1 MARPGPK
8 RRFTD
13 DARGQLASLRDR
25 GLSQQ
30 QMAEL
35 FDVSQQTISRE
46 LAKLERQ
53 RQAPELEPADDPIS
67 YVNGFTSGLKCLRGI
82 TQHYRR
88 IAGQDGSQ
96 DWKEASLAAYR
107 VKFREQV
114 EWN

>member
-13 DARGQLASLRDR
+13 QARSQLADLRER

-30 QMAEL
+30 QMADL
-35 FDVSQQTISRE
+35 FGVSQQTISRE

-53 RQAPELEPADDPIS
+53 RQSPEDEPADDPIAF
-67 YVNGFTSGLKCLRGI
+67 VNGFDRGLKCLRGI
-82 TQHYRR
+82 TTHYRR
-88 IAGQDGSQ
+88 IASQDGAE
-96 DWKEASLAAYR
+96 DWKEASLAAYH
-107 VKFREQV
+107 VKFRELV